1 MLWLCL
7 ANFIIS
13 NPYQISE
20 DPLNTSASLLMVTS
34 AISTTLLC
42 LRMLVLSA
50 LILIGHYI
58 TILNPKGKKDNIIKD
73 SFGKKT

>member
-1 MLWLCL
+1 M
-7 ANFIIS
+7 A
-13 NPYQISE
+13 
-20 DPLNTSASLLMVTS
+20 TS

-58 TILNPKGKKDNIIKD
+58 TIINPKGKNILLKILLERKPRFNPEIQSNQIMD
-73 SFGKKT
+73 CSSS